1 MLQKKEKKNNNNIL
15 FDYKNMEKEYTRRNF
30 VFPGSNK
37 KCALPKDQECR
48 QSLIKTNKYVNKK
61 IYNYIK
67 IHENYFKKK
76 LNNNQINK
84 IVLNIKETL
93 QRDKCPTF
101 ENHAHKK
108 CQQSK
113 NYSKDKNIPLQFKTY
128 RHVSKNPKKE
138 KTTNTSKNEMNY
150 LINHFK
156 NQDFCKSYEILQA
169 QKKELEQIIRTT
181 LDKNNINDYLK
192 KLNKNEKKITN
203 FINYFEKIIK
213 KKNQTNYLYYDKKY
227 VKQTNDQMCVLLK
240 MLSQIVHLLK
250 GLHILENK
258 KLIYNCS

>member
-1 MLQKKEKKNNNNIL
+1 
-15 FDYKNMEKEYTRRNF
+15 MEKECTRRNF

-37 KCALPKDQECR
+37 KWTLPKDQECR
-48 QSLIKTNKYVNKK
+48 QSFIKTNKHINKK

-67 IHENYFKKK
+67 IHENYLKKK

-84 IVLNIKETL
+84 IVLNIKEIL
-93 QRDKCPTF
+93 QRDKYPTF
-101 ENHAHKK
+101 EKHAHKK

-113 NYSKDKNIPLQFKTY
+113 NYNKDMNIPLQFKTY
-128 RHVSKNPKKE
+128 QHVSKKNKNE

-156 NQDFCKSYEILQA
+156 NQNFCKSYEILQT
-169 QKKELEQIIRTT
+169 QKKELEQIIITT

-203 FINYFEKIIK
+203 FINYFEKIIT

-227 VKQTNDQMCVLLK
+227 IKQTNDQIYILLK
-240 MLSQIVHLLK
+240 ILSQIVHLLK
-250 GLHILENK
+250 GVYISENK

>member
-1 MLQKKEKKNNNNIL
+1 
-15 FDYKNMEKEYTRRNF
+15 MEKEYTQRNAI
-30 VFPGSNK
+30 FPGSNK
-37 KCALPKDQECR
+37 KWTLPKDQNCR
-48 QSLIKTNKYVNKK
+48 SNFIKTNKHVNKK

-76 LNNNQINK
+76 LNNDQINK
-84 IVLNIKETL
+84 ITLNIKEQL
-93 QRDKCPTF
+93 QRDKCPPF
-101 ENHAHKK
+101 EKPVHKK

-113 NYSKDKNIPLQFKTY
+113 NYSEDMNIPLRFKMY
-128 RHVSKNPKKE
+128 RDIRKNPKKE

-156 NQDFCKSYEILQA
+156 NQNFCKSYEILQA

-203 FINYFEKIIK
+203 FINYFEKIIT
-213 KKNQTNYLYYDKKY
+213 KKNYKKY
-227 VKQTNDQMCVLLK
+227 VNQTNDQMCILLK
-240 MLSQIVHLLK
+240 MLSQIVHLIK
-250 GLHILENK
+250 GVHILEN
-258 KLIYNCS
+258 